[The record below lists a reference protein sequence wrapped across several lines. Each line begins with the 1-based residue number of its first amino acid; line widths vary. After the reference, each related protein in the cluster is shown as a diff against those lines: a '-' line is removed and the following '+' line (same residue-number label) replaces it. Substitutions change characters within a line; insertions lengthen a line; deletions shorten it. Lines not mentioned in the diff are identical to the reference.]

1 MLLHGALRASICGCG
16 QIAHSFSA
24 SKCGRSSRALRRDLH
39 MQAHVL
45 RCIHLH
51 PLLARDLITRTFPR
65 QQRPQQKLCL
75 RGGAEHRGVESCRAR
90 TFSPLQGFAFH
101 SPVGLNPP
109 RSDKHMQKDSQKKKK
124 RGQKHGPEEQ
134 EEDVG
139 MQINYFVFW
148 LKPLRKK
155 WPFTGLLKL
164 WSGLGRYRGAVTPL
178 IL

>member
-1 MLLHGALRASICGCG
+1 
-16 QIAHSFSA
+16 
-24 SKCGRSSRALRRDLH
+24 
-39 MQAHVL
+39 
-45 RCIHLH
+45 
-51 PLLARDLITRTFPR
+51 
-65 QQRPQQKLCL
+65 
-75 RGGAEHRGVESCRAR
+75 
-90 TFSPLQGFAFH
+90 
-101 SPVGLNPP
+101 
-109 RSDKHMQKDSQKKKK
+109 MQKDSQKKKK